1 MKRKISGILFG
12 LMFLLGFAILIYPT
26 VSNQWNTYRQNQL
39 ISSYEELIGKM
50 AEEDF
55 TRNGRKRMLLMIRL
69 SITIY
74 LVMFLEKMETIL
86 KIPNTGRF

>member
-39 ISSYEELIGKM
+39 ISSYEE
-50 AEEDF
+50 
-55 TRNGRKRMLLMIRL
+55 
-69 SITIY
+69 
-74 LVMFLEKMETIL
+74 
-86 KIPNTGRF
+86 

>member
-55 TRNGRKRMLLMIRL
+55 TK
-69 SITIY
+69 
-74 LVMFLEKMETIL
+74 EWD
-86 KIPNTGRF
+86 P